1 LRIAIVSPLQESV
14 PPTLYGGTERIV
26 SYLTE
31 ALVQQGHD
39 VTLFATAESRTAARL
54 MPMAERG
61 LRLDPTCQD
70 PLAHHIVMVDRV
82 MEVAKEFDVLHFH
95 IDYIHF
101 PSCRLMALPTVTT
114 LHGRLDV
121 PDLAHVYRRFPEMP
135 LVSISHSQ
143 RAPLD
148 WANWA
153 ATVHHG
159 LPATLYRYGEGR
171 GGYLAFLGRVSPEK
185 GLDHAI
191 NIARRAGMPL
201 KIAAKIEK
209 KDAEYYEM
217 RIKPMLDSP
226 GVEFLGEISERDKG
240 AFLGDA
246 VALLFPIKWPEPF
259 GLVLIEAMACGTPVV
274 AFPCGAVPEIL
285 EDGVTGRLVRDED
298 QAVQALQE
306 VWRLDRL
313 DCRLR
318 FEQRF
323 TADRMALDYLR
334 VYREIAS
341 RTRLSD

>member
-1 LRIAIVSPLQESV
+1 MRIAIVSPLQESV

>member
-121 PDLAHVYRRFPEMP
+121 PDLAQVYRRFPEMP

>member
-217 RIKPMLDSP
+217 QIKPMLDSP

-246 VALLFPIKWPEPF
+246 LALLFPIKWPEPF

-341 RTRLSD
+341 RTRLSV

>member
-1 LRIAIVSPLQESV
+1 M
-14 PPTLYGGTERIV
+14 
-26 SYLTE
+26 
-31 ALVQQGHD
+31 
-39 VTLFATAESRTAARL
+39 TLFATAESRTAARL

>member
-121 PDLAHVYRRFPEMP
+121 PDLAQVYRRFPEMP

-209 KDAEYYEM
+209 KDAEYYET

-246 VALLFPIKWPEPF
+246 LALLFPIKWPEPF
-259 GLVLIEAMACGTPVV
+259 GLVLIEAMACGTPIV

-341 RTRLSD
+341 RTRLSV